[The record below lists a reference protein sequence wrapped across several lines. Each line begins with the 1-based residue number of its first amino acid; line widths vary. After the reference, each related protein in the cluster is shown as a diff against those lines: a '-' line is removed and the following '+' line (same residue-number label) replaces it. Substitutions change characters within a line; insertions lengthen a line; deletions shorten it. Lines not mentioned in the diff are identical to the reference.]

1 MLCCIKDGPAY
12 GQELSN
18 RFSVSST
25 TVYHHMN
32 KLMVAGL
39 VESKLDGNRIYF
51 SMNRSN
57 VADLISRL
65 VLLLLDTEFSHA
77 D

>member
-1 MLCCIKDGPAY
+1 
-12 GQELSN
+12 
-18 RFSVSST
+18 
-25 TVYHHMN
+25 MN

-57 VADLISRL
+57 VADLISWL
-65 VLLLLDTEFSHA
+65 ALLLLDTEFSHA
-77 D
+77 A